1 MASVGLVSDGTVP
14 DPAPSRRHPLLTAD
28 GERAG
33 GALGRCAR
41 IAGHHPQL
49 VLSNTLTVQLGCG
62 CDHTTGTVD
71 DKVHAGQAH
80 LHAIGHQPIQALVQ
94 IDSHHL
100 GGRRGYVRG

>member
-33 GALGRCAR
+33 GALGRCAC

-49 VLSNTLTVQLGCG
+49 VLGDALTVQLGCG
-62 CDHTTGTVD
+62 RDHTTGAVD

-94 IDSHHL
+94 IDGHHL
-100 GGRRGYVRG
+100 GERRGYVRG